1 MKRPRNRRI
10 AFVAALATALTFTA
24 AATDAFARAG
34 KSSSSSSSSIGSRG
48 ERTQSAPAP
57 TQTAPNTVSPS
68 QAAPTRPAQ
77 QPGMAQPAAAQSGG
91 FFSRGGFGGMLMGGL
106 IGAGIAGMLFGGG
119 FLDGLGSL
127 AGMLGFLLQIALI
140 GFLVMLAVR
149 FFKNRRAAQQGPQ
162 PAYAGSGLGQGMGG
176 QGMGG
181 PLNREQAPQSGA
193 GLGGGLGGLMGGLG
207 GGAQPA
213 PTPTHTAPERTDEIG
228 IVGSDYEAF
237 ERLLVEVQDAYSR
250 GDRAALARLAT
261 AEVAGHFTAEL
272 DDAAARGVVNS
283 VTAVKLEQG
292 DLSEAWREADAEY
305 ATVAIRFSMVDVT
318 IEKATG
324 KVVDGDPAAR
334 VEATEIWTFRRAPGG
349 AWTLSAIQQA

>member
-1 MKRPRNRRI
+1 MKRPRNRRL

-34 KSSSSSSSSIGSRG
+34 KSSSSFGSRG

-127 AGMLGFLLQIALI
+127 AGMLGFLLQVALI

-176 QGMGG
+176 G
-181 PLNREQAPQSGA
+181 PLNREQAPGNM
-193 GLGGGLGGLMGGLG
+193 GGGLGGLMGG
-207 GGAQPA
+207 GAQPA
-213 PTPTHTAPERTDEIG
+213 PAPTHTAPAHTAPERTDEIG

-283 VTAVKLEQG
+283 VTAVTLDQG

-349 AWTLSAIQQA
+349 VWTLSAIQQA

>member
-1 MKRPRNRRI
+1 MIRPRNRRI

-34 KSSSSSSSSIGSRG
+34 KSSSSSIGSRG

-57 TQTAPNTVSPS
+57 TPTAPNTVSPS

-77 QPGMAQPAAAQSGG
+77 QPGMAQPAAQSGG

-127 AGMLGFLLQIALI
+127 AGMLGFLLQVALI

-181 PLNREQAPQSGA
+181 PLNREQAPGNMGG
-193 GLGGGLGGLMGGLG
+193 GLGGGGLGGLMGGLG
-207 GGAQPA
+207 GAQPA
-213 PTPTHTAPERTDEIG
+213 PAPTHTAPERSDEIG
-228 IVGSDYEAF
+228 VVGSDYEAF
-237 ERLLVEVQDAYSR
+237 ERILVDVQDAYSR

-283 VTAVKLEQG
+283 VSAVKLEQG

-318 IEKATG
+318 MEKATG

-334 VEATEIWTFRRAPGG
+334 VEATEIWTFRRAAGG
-349 AWTLSAIQQA
+349 AWILSAIQQA

>member
-1 MKRPRNRRI
+1 MKRPRNRRL

-34 KSSSSSSSSIGSRG
+34 KSSSSSIGSRG

-77 QPGMAQPAAAQSGG
+77 QPGVAQPAAAQKPGG

-162 PAYAGSGLGQGMGG
+162 PAYAGSGLGGLGGQGMGG
-176 QGMGG
+176 NMGGG
-181 PLNREQAPQSGA
+181 PLNREQAPQSG
-193 GLGGGLGGLMGGLG
+193 GGLGGLMGGLG
-207 GGAQPA
+207 GAQPA
-213 PTPTHTAPERTDEIG
+213 PAPTHTAPERTDEIG
-228 IVGSDYEAF
+228 VGGSDYEAF
-237 ERLLVEVQDAYSR
+237 ERLLVEVQEAYSR

-349 AWTLSAIQQA
+349 VWTLSAIQQA

>member
-1 MKRPRNRRI
+1 MTRPRNRRL
-10 AFVAALATALTFTA
+10 AFVAALATALTFSA

-34 KSSSSSSSSIGSRG
+34 KSSSSVGSRG
-48 ERTQSAPAP
+48 DRSQMAPAP
-57 TQTAPNTVSPS
+57 TQTAPNTVSPN

-91 FFSRGGFGGMLMGGL
+91 MFSRGGFGGMLMGGL

-162 PAYAGSGLGQGMGG
+162 PAYAGNMGGGLGA
-176 QGMGG
+176 G
-181 PLNREQAPQSGA
+181 PLNREQAPPA
-193 GLGGGLGGLMGGLG
+193 GGGLGGGGLGGLMGGLG
-207 GGAQPA
+207 GAQPA
-213 PTPTHTAPERTDEIG
+213 PAQAAPAHTAPERTDEIG
-228 IVGSDYEAF
+228 IVGADYEAF
-237 ERLLVEVQDAYSR
+237 ERLLVEVQGAYSR
-250 GDRAALARLAT
+250 GDRATLARLAT

-272 DDAAARGVVNS
+272 DDLAARGLVNS
-283 VTAVKLEQG
+283 VSDVKLEQG

-305 ATVAIRFSMVDVT
+305 ATVAIRFSLVDVT
-318 IEKATG
+318 VEKASG
-324 KVVDGDPAAR
+324 KVVDGDPVQR
-334 VEATEIWTFRRAPGG
+334 TEATEIWTFRRAPGG
-349 AWTLSAIQQA
+349 AWTLSAILQA

>member
-34 KSSSSSSSSIGSRG
+34 KSSSSSIGSRG

-127 AGMLGFLLQIALI
+127 AGMLGFLLQVALI

-149 FFKNRRAAQQGPQ
+149 FFKNRRAAQQGQQ
-162 PAYAGSGLGQGMGG
+162 PAYAGAGLGG

-181 PLNREQAPQSGA
+181 PLNREQAPQSGG
-193 GLGGGLGGLMGGLG
+193 GLGGGGLGGLMGGMG
-207 GGAQPA
+207 GGAQTAPA
-213 PTPTHTAPERTDEIG
+213 PTHTAPTHTAPERTDEIG

-237 ERLLVEVQDAYSR
+237 ERLLAEVQDAYSR

-349 AWTLSAIQQA
+349 AWALSAIQQA

>member
-34 KSSSSSSSSIGSRG
+34 KSSSSSIGSRG

-127 AGMLGFLLQIALI
+127 AGMLGFLLQVALI

-176 QGMGG
+176 
-181 PLNREQAPQSGA
+181 PLNREQAPGNMGG
-193 GLGGGLGGLMGGLG
+193 GLGGGGLGGLMGGLG
-207 GGAQPA
+207 GAQSAPA
-213 PTPTHTAPERTDEIG
+213 PAHTAPERTDEIG

-334 VEATEIWTFRRAPGG
+334 VEATEIWTFRRANGG
-349 AWTLSAIQQA
+349 AWALSAIQQA